1 MRIYIIEDDDNVIS
15 VLEDIVED
23 NGLGEICGTSEDGG
37 VHLERV
43 LASAPDMVLVDLLM
57 PGMDGIEAVRQL
69 KELGC
74 RAKFIMISQVSA
86 KEMIA
91 KAYQAGVD
99 FFINKPINLIEVC
112 QVVRNVARQIEN
124 EKALAGIQSIL
135 QPQAVRPAPDSTE
148 QWRRNLRYVL
158 SQLGMA
164 GEKGAQDIENGCLYL
179 LKEGKTAS
187 QVGLGVL
194 FQRIGDTPK
203 TTEQRIRRAVER
215 GLRHVAH
222 LGLEDYGGD
231 VFTRYASRLFSF
243 QEVRCEMAF
252 IQGKGSARGKVN
264 LKMFLD
270 GLLIILEE
278 H

>member
-1 MRIYIIEDDDNVIS
+1 MRIYIIEDDDNVVS

-23 NGLGEICGTSEDGG
+23 NGLGEVCGASEDGC
-37 VHLERV
+37 VQLERV

-135 QPQAVRPAPDSTE
+135 QPQTARPAPDSTE
-148 QWRRNLRYVL
+148 QWRRSLRYVL

-164 GEKGAQDIENGCLYL
+164 GEKGAQDIENVCLYL

-187 QVGLGVL
+187 QVGLGTL
-194 FQRIGDTPK
+194 FQKIGDTPK

-231 VFTRYASRLFSF
+231 AFTRYASRLFSF